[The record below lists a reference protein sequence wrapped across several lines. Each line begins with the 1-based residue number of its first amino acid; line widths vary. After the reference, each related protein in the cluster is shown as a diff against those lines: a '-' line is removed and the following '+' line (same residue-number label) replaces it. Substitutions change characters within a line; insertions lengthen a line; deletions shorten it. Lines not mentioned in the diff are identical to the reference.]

1 MKILITGGLGFLGSQ
16 LIIDLLND
24 GYKIIALHR
33 RTNFSEL
40 LIHPNLTWVNFDF
53 LQDQFKILEIDAVLH
68 LATVYGKN
76 EKSSVIIDSNIVLPI
91 KILELAI
98 KNNCKLFI
106 NTDSYFSKEQF
117 KYKHMQTYVKSKFDF
132 LNWAKILVNNCD
144 KIKFVNF
151 RIEHVYGPNDNFDKF
166 VPFIMK
172 KLAINEN
179 IYLTKGEQCRD
190 FIFIKDVIDAYK
202 TLLNSFIKVPE
213 SFIEVEVGTGILTSI
228 YNFVVLAK
236 EIMGSKSSLYFG
248 ALEYREDEI
257 MSSIANNSSLISLGW
272 KSNYTLKQGLKLT
285 IFEDL
290 KLK

>member
-1 MKILITGGLGFLGSQ
+1 MKILITGGLGFIGKK

-24 GYKIIALHR
+24 GNKIIALHR
-33 RTNFSEL
+33 RTNFSDL
-40 LIHPNLTWVNFDF
+40 LIHPNLMWVNFDF
-53 LQDQFKILEIDAVLH
+53 LNDQFKILKIDVVLH

-76 EKSSVIIDSNIVLPI
+76 EKSSVVIDSNIVLPI

-98 KNNCKLFI
+98 MNNCKLFI

-117 KYKHMQTYVKSKFDF
+117 QCKHMYAYVKSKSDF
-132 LNWAKILVNNCD
+132 LNWSKILVNDCD

-166 VPFIMK
+166 VPDIMK
-172 KLAINEN
+172 KLAANED
-179 IYLTKGEQCRD
+179 IFLTKGEQCRD

-202 TLLNSFIKVPE
+202 TIINSFIKVPE
-213 SFIEVEVGTGILTSI
+213 SFIEFEVGSGISTSI
-228 YNFVVLAK
+228 YDFVTLAK
-236 EIMGSKSSLYFG
+236 ELMGSKSFLYFG

-257 MSSIANNSSLISLGW
+257 MSSIANNSSLISFGW
-272 KSNYTLKQGLKLT
+272 KSNYTLNQGLKLT
-285 IFEDL
+285 IFKDF